1 MSESIYMVDSI
12 CAFIENKTNWL
23 KWLMF
28 FEKATVCVRGLREF
42 TRVQS
47 KICSKLLEQHDISKS
62 FWIKQGTER
71 YWTKKP
77 IVSNGDQSDK
87 ILILF

>member
-28 FEKATVCVRGLREF
+28 FEKATVCVRELREF
-42 TRVQS
+42 IRVQS
-47 KICSKLLEQHDISKS
+47 KICSKLLEQHDIQS
-62 FWIKQGTER
+62 FSER
-71 YWTKKP
+71 RSIERRSERAL
-77 IVSNGDQSDK
+77 IVSERKRERRSKVQE
-87 ILILF
+87 